1 MGYIVLL
8 IVLGVLFLVLE
19 LVLLPGMSFGAVL
32 SLVCYGSA
40 IYMAFADYGA
50 NVGVVV
56 LSVIFAISVLTT
68 ILSLRAKTW
77 RRLSLNQEIDS
88 TSMAQPSDELTIGQ
102 CGVAISRLSP
112 AGKVEFGGKT
122 YEARSV
128 DVYIAQRENVEVV
141 GFDNF
146 TVVVRKVNNK

>member
-1 MGYIVLL
+1 
-8 IVLGVLFLVLE
+8 
-19 LVLLPGMSFGAVL
+19 LVLLPGVSFGAVF
-32 SLVCYGSA
+32 SLVFYGSA
-40 IYMAFADYGA
+40 IYKAFSNYGTK
-50 NVGVVV
+50 VGIVV
-56 LSVIFAISVLTT
+56 LGFIFLISILTT

>member
-1 MGYIVLL
+1 MGYIILL
-8 IVLGVLFLVLE
+8 VALGVLFLLLE
-19 LVLLPGMSFGAVL
+19 LLLLPGVSFGAIL

-40 IYMAFADYGA
+40 IYMAFTDYDTV
-50 NVGVVV
+50 VGMIV
-56 LSVIFAISVLTT
+56 LGVIFLISILT
-68 ILSLRAKTW
+68 IVLSLRAKTW

-88 TSMAQPSDELTIGQ
+88 TSMAQPSDELTAGQ

-112 AGKVEFGGKT
+112 TGKVEIGGKT

-128 DVYIAQRENVEVV
+128 DVYVAQREEVEVV

-146 TVVVRKVNNK
+146 TIIVRKIETK

>member
-19 LVLLPGMSFGAVL
+19 LVLLPGVSFGAVL

-77 RRLSLNQEIDS
+77 RRFSLNQEIDS

-112 AGKVEFGGKT
+112 TGKVEFGGKT
-122 YEARSV
+122 YEARSI
-128 DVYIAQRENVEVV
+128 DVYIAQREDVEVV